1 MVEDL
6 RDNVKVLKAEL
17 KEANNRAAALEDDVV
32 RQQVS
37 QASGADKRKVF
48 SQHSSLLLIITMP

>member
-17 KEANNRAAALEDDVV
+17 KEANGRAAALEDSML
-32 RQQVS
+32 RQQVA
-37 QASGADKRKVF
+37 QASGADKRKV
-48 SQHSSLLLIITMP
+48 QALLGW